1 LDKVIGLGKLG
12 CAIAEHLTSYPE
24 YRVYKIDSEIK
35 ERGSLSIGEHSGH
48 DDYEH
53 NLDQDEVAV
62 YLRSIKKKDDVLMV
76 VEGGDPVSGAILR
89 ILETIKDS
97 KLNVLYVV
105 PDRTMCSEVQ
115 RRDDKIAFN
124 VLQEYARSGVFE
136 NIFLVHRQAVDN
148 LVGDVAIQEYE
159 NSVSYFI
166 SYVVAMINFFNHTDP
181 ILANKIEP
189 HNISRIATFGVS
201 SLEEDQ
207 KEVKLLFPLE
217 SARDIHFFY
226 GIPEPALDEDPS
238 LTNKI
243 KQHVKSFKED
253 GKSTSFSVY
262 STDFENLMVLCVA
275 YSSEIQPV
283 LDTI

>member
-35 ERGSLSIGEHSGH
+35 ERGSLSIGEYSGH
-48 DDYEH
+48 DDYEY

-76 VEGGDPVSGAILR
+76 VEGGDPTSGAILK
-89 ILETIKDS
+89 ILETVKDS
-97 KLNVLYVV
+97 KLNVLYIV
-105 PDRTMCSEVQ
+105 PDRVMCSEVQ

-136 NIFLVHRQAVDN
+136 SIFLVHRQAVDN
-148 LVGDVAIQEYE
+148 LVGDVSIQEYE

-166 SYVVAMINFFNHTDP
+166 SYIVAMINFFNHTDP

-189 HNISRIATFGVS
+189 HNISRIVTFGVS

-207 KEVKLLFPLE
+207 RDVKLLFPLE

-243 KQHVKSFKED
+243 KQHVKSFKEED
-253 GKSTSFSVY
+253 ISTSFSVY
-262 STDFENLMVLCVA
+262 STDFENLMVLCIA